1 MKKNIQ
7 IKLIGGNNII
17 PKYATEGSAGIDL
30 HALLITP
37 LIIRPWKTHL
47 IRTGVMIHIG
57 DANVTAVILPRS
69 GLGHNHGIILGNS
82 VGLIDSDYQ
91 GEIKISCW
99 NRTRESYTIEPDQRI
114 AQLVFL
120 PVIQVNFDIVENFT
134 PTYRANNGFGSTG

>member
-1 MKKNIQ
+1 MKNIQ

-30 HALLITP
+30 QALLDEP

-47 IRTGVMIHIG
+47 ISTGLMIHIG
-57 DANVTAVILPRS
+57 DANVTAVIIPRS
-69 GLGHNHGIILGNS
+69 GLGHKHGIILGNS
-82 VGLIDSDYQ
+82 IGLIDSDYQ

-99 NRTRESYTIEPDQRI
+99 NRTREAYTIEPGQKI

-120 PVIQVNFDIVENFT
+120 PVIQVEFDVVEKFT
-134 PTYRANNGFGSTG
+134 PTHRGNNGFGSTG